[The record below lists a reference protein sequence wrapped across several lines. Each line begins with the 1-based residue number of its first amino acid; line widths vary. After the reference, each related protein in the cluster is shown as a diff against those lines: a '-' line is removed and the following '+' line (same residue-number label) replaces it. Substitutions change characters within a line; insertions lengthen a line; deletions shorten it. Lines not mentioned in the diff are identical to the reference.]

1 MKNKTI
7 IIICLVLSAFNS
19 KLSAQIIDV
28 PIDTIK
34 LVKNIKEFLY
44 SESSAFNNTKTFG
57 NLVNDDLSNLTIRN
71 FSYKS
76 VPFRYIYFHPKQ
88 DKRGYK
94 IEGYDVKNN
103 KTVTLE
109 DKFEFLLSN
118 ENILFKLY
126 GFNKNDDRIIL
137 KKYSLSR
144 RQIKKIIE

>member
-7 IIICLVLSAFNS
+7 IIICLILSAFNS
-19 KLSAQIIDV
+19 KLNAQIIDV
-28 PIDTIK
+28 PIDTTK

-76 VPFRYIYFHPKQ
+76 VLFKYIYFHPKQ
-88 DKRGYK
+88 DKSGYK

-103 KTVTLE
+103 KTVPLE
-109 DKFEFLLSN
+109 DKFEFLLNS
-118 ENILFKLY
+118 ENVLFKLY
-126 GFNKNDDRIIL
+126 GFNKNDDLVIL
-137 KKYSLSR
+137 KKYGLNR
-144 RQIKKIIE
+144 RKVKKIIE